1 MREWLSGGASPCQG
15 EGRGFDPRLAL
26 LLCPKVARCLVYRK
40 MYIVQRATFLCK
52 ERCGAP
58 LEPMRSKGSGLPRLK
73 SGSVGSAEKRSTGP
87 FFESASPR
95 LALLLCPKVARCL
108 VYRKMYIVQRATFLC
123 KERCGAPLEPMRS
136 KGSGLPR
143 LKSGSVGSAEKRS
156 TGPFFVPTS
165 PRLALLLCPKVVR
178 YMLRIF
184 LTTPQIMTRIRNTI
198 FIQAGLGLRL
208 LLPVRT

>member
-1 MREWLSGGASPCQG
+1 M
-15 EGRGFDPRLAL
+15 
-26 LLCPKVARCLVYRK
+26 
-40 MYIVQRATFLCK
+40 CK

-58 LEPMRSKGSGLPRLK
+58 LEPMRSN
-73 SGSVGSAEKRSTGP
+73 
-87 FFESASPR
+87 
-95 LALLLCPKVARCL
+95 
-108 VYRKMYIVQRATFLC
+108 
-123 KERCGAPLEPMRS
+123 
-136 KGSGLPR
+136 GSGLPR

-156 TGPFFVPTS
+156 TGPFFVSAS
-165 PRLALLLCPKVVR
+165 PRLALLICPKVVRYLVYSNMVHCVTDHFFVQREVRSTSRTHAKQGFGSPPPEVGLGRFGGKKVHRTFFCVRLTPSRVFVCPKVVR

>member
-1 MREWLSGGASPCQG
+1 M
-15 EGRGFDPRLAL
+15 
-26 LLCPKVARCLVYRK
+26 
-40 MYIVQRATFLCK
+40 
-52 ERCGAP
+52 
-58 LEPMRSKGSGLPRLK
+58 
-73 SGSVGSAEKRSTGP
+73 
-87 FFESASPR
+87 
-95 LALLLCPKVARCL
+95 
-108 VYRKMYIVQRATFLC
+108 C

-156 TGPFFVPTS
+156 TGPFFVSAS
-165 PRLALLLCPKVVR
+165 PRLVSLLCPKVVRYLVYTNMVHCVTDHIFVQREVRSTSRTHAKQGFGSPPPEVGLGRFGGKKVHRTFFCVRLTPSRVFVCPKVVR

>member
-1 MREWLSGGASPCQG
+1 M
-15 EGRGFDPRLAL
+15 
-26 LLCPKVARCLVYRK
+26 
-40 MYIVQRATFLCK
+40 
-52 ERCGAP
+52 
-58 LEPMRSKGSGLPRLK
+58 
-73 SGSVGSAEKRSTGP
+73 
-87 FFESASPR
+87 
-95 LALLLCPKVARCL
+95 
-108 VYRKMYIVQRATFLC
+108 C

-156 TGPFFVPTS
+156 TGPFFVSAS
-165 PRLALLLCPKVVR
+165 PCLALLVCPKVVRYLVYTNMVHCVTDHIFVQREVRSTSRTHAEQGFGSPPPEGGLGRFGGKKVRRTFFCVRLTPSRVFVCPKVVR

-184 LTTPQIMTRIRNTI
+184 LTMPQIMTRIRNTI